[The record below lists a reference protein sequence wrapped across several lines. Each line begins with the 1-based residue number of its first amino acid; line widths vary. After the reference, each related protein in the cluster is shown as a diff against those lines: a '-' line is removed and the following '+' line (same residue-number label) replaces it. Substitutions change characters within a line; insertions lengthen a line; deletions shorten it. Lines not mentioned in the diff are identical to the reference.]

1 MAQRVRIA
9 DIAEELGLSTATVS
23 NVIHGKTRKISDETV
38 KRVQEVLEERHYIPS
53 MAGILLAQN
62 NSRIIG
68 VVVND
73 HEKYEGKVLEDGF
86 VSASL
91 NALVFA
97 LEKAGYF
104 MMVKATQDWSEVE
117 RFASMWNMDG
127 MVLLGFCESDYEKLR
142 AKMHIPFVVYDGY
155 FEENRAICN
164 LTIDNMDGGRQV
176 GEYLRRMGHSRALLI
191 ADNDICVDKERMMG
205 FREGFGDGRTDFMQ
219 VRMSRAGRLQ
229 FYLEN
234 EKRIRDC
241 TAAFVV
247 SDIYAVEFM
256 NFLQE
261 NGISVPGEMSVVG
274 FDNSVFCENC
284 FPRLT
289 TVGQDAVSRAEA
301 AVSALKRLRERSE
314 GARTKML
321 PVHLVLRD
329 SVRAVE
335 ADDQAAGSG
344 SQREIKEDE

>member
-1 MAQRVRIA
+1 MEQRVRIA
-9 DIAEELGLSTATVS
+9 DIAEELGVSTATVS
-23 NVIHGKTRKISDETV
+23 NVIHGKTKKISDETV
-38 KRVQEVLEERHYIPS
+38 KRVQELLEERHYIPS

-104 MMVKATQDWSEVE
+104 MMVKATQDWGEVA

-164 LTIDNMDGGRQV
+164 LTIDNFDGGRQV
-176 GEYLRRMGHSRALLI
+176 GAYLRQMGHRRALLI
-191 ADNDICVDKERMMG
+191 ADNEICVDKERMEG
-205 FREGFGDGRTDFMQ
+205 FREGFRDGRTDFLQ
-219 VRMSRAGRLQ
+219 VPMNRAGRRQ

-234 EKRIRDC
+234 MERIRRC
-241 TAAFVV
+241 TATFAV

-256 NFLQE
+256 HLLQE
-261 NGISVPGEMSVVG
+261 NGVLVPEEMSVVG
-274 FDNSVFCENC
+274 FDDNALCENC

-289 TVGQDAVSRAEA
+289 TVGQDAGRRADM
-301 AVSALKRLRERSE
+301 AVRALKRLREQSK
-314 GARTKML
+314 GARTEML

-329 SVRAVE
+329 SVRELE
-335 ADDQAAGSG
+335 AGGEKNDG
-344 SQREIKEDE
+344 R

>member
-1 MAQRVRIA
+1 MEQRVRIA
-9 DIAEELGLSTATVS
+9 DIAEELGVSTATVS
-23 NVIHGKTRKISDETV
+23 NVIHGKTKKISDETV
-38 KRVQEVLEERHYIPS
+38 KRVQGLLEERHYIPS

-68 VVVND
+68 VVVNN

-164 LTIDNMDGGRQV
+164 LTIDNVDGGRQV
-176 GEYLRRMGHSRALLI
+176 GAYLRRMGHRRALLL
-191 ADNDICVDKERMMG
+191 ADNEICVDKERMDG
-205 FREGFGDGRTDFMQ
+205 FREGFQDGQICFLQIPMN
-219 VRMSRAGRLQ
+219 RAGRYR
-229 FYLEN
+229 FYREN
-234 EKRIRDC
+234 MDRIREC
-241 TAAFVV
+241 TAAFAV
-247 SDIYAVEFM
+247 SDAYAAEFM
-256 NFLQE
+256 HFIQE
-261 NGISVPGEMSVVG
+261 NGVAVPDEMSVVG
-274 FDNSVFCENC
+274 FDDNALCETC

-289 TVGQDAVSRAEA
+289 TVGQDADKRADA
-301 AVSALKRLRERSE
+301 AVRALKRLRERSQ
-314 GARTKML
+314 GAGTEML

-329 SVRAVE
+329 SVRVI
-335 ADDQAAGSG
+335 G
-344 SQREIKEDE
+344 KEGMQDEWK